1 MIYLKKAV
9 GVLYHED
16 QLDIEVVARGFSEVT
31 FLGGISLT
39 GISQKDPLVIKSEL
53 EEFLAKLKVKP
64 DNVVVGLSPD
74 QLAFRHLTLPAEAE
88 ENLDQ
93 AIRLQVM
100 NIIPSE
106 VEDFAMEKIVR
117 RGADGK
123 SYEVDLYIIPREK
136 VRKILEL
143 LKSLGLSPPAL
154 TLTSFGF
161 EKLLRMR
168 KRNLHNPIFLADL
181 DLNNFSVY
189 AFQEG
194 QFSYFKLAWI
204 NPASKNIQNVL
215 KEVERCASLVRVN
228 DEDDIEMFVN
238 VSAPNWEEKLVEGSY
253 AFISYAKEFSP
264 FQERTTHNI
273 KPLAVAIQ
281 ALAQRRRSVNLIP
294 PEGRERSSSMTL
306 LPTVVLAAGIL
317 IVLGLIMGRGFF
329 QDSEYVDTLEKNIAK
344 ISRDYRNV
352 MQLRRDLVRA
362 RGELDSYQ
370 DVIKGHISDLEIL
383 KELTEKAGE
392 KTYLSEYVR
401 ADNLILS
408 GYTDSVLDLQTR
420 LGAIRFFKTLNLQGS
435 ITKTK
440 EGLEHFR
447 FEIQLE
453 EKP

>member
-1 MIYLKKAV
+1 MIYLKKAI
-9 GVLYHED
+9 GVLYYED
-16 QLDIEVVARGFSEVT
+16 QLDIEVVARGFSEVF
-31 FLGGISLT
+31 FLGSTSLT

-53 EEFLAKLKVKP
+53 EEFLAQLKIKP

-106 VEDFAMEKIVR
+106 VEDFSMEKIVR
-117 RGADGK
+117 RAADGTF
-123 SYEVDLYIIPREK
+123 EVDLYIIPREK
-136 VRKILEL
+136 VRKIVEL
-143 LKSLGLSPPAL
+143 LKSVGLSPGAM
-154 TLTSFGF
+154 TLTCFGF
-161 EKLLRMR
+161 EKLLRMS

-238 VSAPNWEEKLVEGSY
+238 VSDPNWEEKLLEGSY
-253 AFISYAKEFSP
+253 SFINYAKEFSP
-264 FQERTTHNI
+264 FQDRVTHNI

-281 ALAQRRRSVNLIP
+281 ALDQRRRSFNLIP
-294 PEGRERSSSMTL
+294 PEWRERSGSMTL
-306 LPTVVLAAGIL
+306 IPTVVLAAGIIIL
-317 IVLGLIMGRGFF
+317 LGLILGRGFF
-329 QDSEYVDTLEKNIAK
+329 QDSEYVDSLEKNIAK
-344 ISRDYRNV
+344 IGRDYRNV

-370 DVIKGHISDLEIL
+370 HVIKGHVSDLEIL
-383 KELTEKAGE
+383 KEVTEKSGE

-401 ADNLILS
+401 SNNLILS

-420 LGAIRFFKTLNLQGS
+420 LGAIRYFKSLNLQGS